1 MSVTG
6 KLTLVAAL
14 FAASP
19 ALSECRQALALGLD
33 VSGSVDPSEYRLQL
47 DGLAGALT
55 SQDVSEAILSDT
67 IAPIRLAVY
76 QWSGPEAVKLLVPWT
91 ALDSAAAI
99 ADVAATLEATNTA
112 PSDVTTA
119 IGAAILTGEALMDQ
133 QPECWR
139 HTLDLSGDG
148 QNNNGPRPQDIPE
161 RFDMTVN
168 GLVVLGADND
178 DALISYWKT
187 NVIRG
192 PQRFVETASGFEDY
206 EKAMRRKLLREVR
219 SLALGAL
226 Q

>member
-55 SQDVSEAILSDT
+55 SQEVSEAILSDT
-67 IAPIRLAVY
+67 IAPIRLTVY

-91 ALDSAAAI
+91 ELNSAEAI
-99 ADVAATLEATNTA
+99 AGVAATLQATNTA

-119 IGAAILTGEALMDQ
+119 IGSAILTGEALMDE

-192 PQRFVETASGFEDY
+192 PQRFVETASSFDDFEA
-206 EKAMRRKLLREVR
+206 AMQRKLLREVR
-219 SLALGAL
+219 SLALGSL